1 MEYKS
6 QVGLNPRY
14 YITPEKRLALEN
26 LILHENNEKF
36 RLSLIKKIS
45 TLKFLISSC
54 AKVVT
59 DICGV

>member
-6 QVGLNPRY
+6 QMGLNLRY
-14 YITPEKRLALEN
+14 YITPAKRMALEN
-26 LILHENNEKF
+26 LIFHENNEKF
-36 RLSLIKKIS
+36 RLALIKKN
-45 TLKFLISSC
+45 LNVKFLISSC

>member
-6 QVGLNPRY
+6 QVGLNLRY
-14 YITPEKRLALEN
+14 YITPAKRLALEN
-26 LILHENNEKF
+26 LILHENNEK
-36 RLSLIKKIS
+36 LSIVSYKKN
-45 TLKFLISSC
+45 LNVKFLISSC